1 MQRIVVLNPKGGSGK
16 TTIAINL
23 ASYFAQRGE
32 QVTLMD
38 GDPQGSATRW
48 VRKRQPNQ
56 PGIQLIAAHERDLR
70 TTRSFQLRI
79 PDGTERLIVDTPAA
93 VEAPQMPEITRLAD
107 KILVPVLPSD
117 IDIHAC
123 AKCISNLLLVAKIKR
138 ADNRLGIIANRVRRN
153 TITYQSLT
161 RFLETLD
168 IPIVTVLRDSQNYV
182 RGAELGLG
190 LHEMKNY
197 QAGEDLE
204 QWTSMLAWLAEP
216 SRVPGVTP
224 MGVPIPTLQASALQ
238 APTLQGAALQGAP
251 QGVANG
257 AAQSAP
263 QTAPVQATGL
273 QGAGVQGP
281 APQNTGARTTWIKV

>member
-23 ASYFAQRGE
+23 ASYFAQLGE
-32 QVTLMD
+32 AVTLMD
-38 GDPQGSATRW
+38 DDPQGSATRW
-48 VRKRQPNQ
+48 VRKRQSHQ
-56 PGIQLIAAHERDLR
+56 PPIQLIAAHERDLR
-70 TTRSFQLRI
+70 TTRAFQLRI
-79 PDGTERLIVDTPAA
+79 PEGTQKLIVDTAAA
-93 VEAPQMPEITRLAD
+93 VEAPAMPELTRAAD

-123 AKCISNLLLVAKIKR
+123 ARCVSNLLLVAKIKR

-153 TITYQSLT
+153 TLTFQSLT

-182 RGAELGLG
+182 RGAELGMG
-190 LHEMKNY
+190 LHEMKSY

-204 QWTSMLAWLAEP
+204 QWNSLVAWLAEP

-224 MGVPIPTLQASALQ
+224 LTASSSPL
-238 APTLQGAALQGAP
+238 PSYP
-251 QGVANG
+251 
-257 AAQSAP
+257 
-263 QTAPVQATGL
+263 
-273 QGAGVQGP
+273 
-281 APQNTGARTTWIKV
+281 